1 MEVQRGHSKLGVG
14 GARVSF
20 FALSAWCGIWLVY
33 SVYGQ
38 GIILSR
44 PILMASEAV
53 IPAIMGLLFFDE
65 IKRVRALGN
74 KGRAA
79 VIAGTIG
86 ALLVSIVPWLG

>member
-1 MEVQRGHSKLGVG
+1 
-14 GARVSF
+14 
-20 FALSAWCGIWLVY
+20 
-33 SVYGQ
+33 VYGQ